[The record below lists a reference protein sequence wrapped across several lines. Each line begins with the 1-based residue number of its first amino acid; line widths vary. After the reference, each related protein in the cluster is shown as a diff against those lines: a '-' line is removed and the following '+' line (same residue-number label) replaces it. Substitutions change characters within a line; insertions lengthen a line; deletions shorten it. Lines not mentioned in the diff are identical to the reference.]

1 MSTSEIYMEITPYE
15 DFEMLNEAIWDSF
28 TKGMKKSFKKSSS
41 YGSKNYSQFGGLI
54 NKAIAGGQSMANY
67 MSKKTGVSPA
77 LALALTVAGMTGGA
91 SAIPMG
97 AIMYFTRKHMNKFLG
112 GHVSTLVDKGFDAFG
127 QPKDKQDL
135 ESKPQTS
142 PQTSPSR
149 LGKKRSDG
157 SSFGNSSFGNK
168 RRSYDSSS
176 FNQRW
181 GGMPSD
187 ANQRRSYDSSSFNQR
202 WGGNVNPNFTQQESS
217 SENFNSPRFENFS
230 FKEWLLTEKEKGWGD
245 WIAKKT
251 GQFVGAGAG
260 YIYGFSSSL
269 LKSLGDRISDVV
281 KYISSNPR
289 QATKMAAIVGVA
301 MLTGGIVGRIS
312 HNVVDAVSSKISQVM
327 PSADPQDIQ
336 STMVQVSP
344 AEDAVAAK
352 SQVAQDAAAAK
363 SQAAQDAVDAKSQA
377 TQDAVA
383 VKRDVLGRII
393 SPDAQETKNLFRAM
407 KDAFGGNSHELKMGS
422 LPHGMTVDMNG
433 DGIPDNPTF
442 NYYNKTD
449 HTFYGSDGKPEWR
462 FDGKNIMPVDKNSF
476 VPPAAHVPTAPEPAH
491 SPTAPEPAP
500 AQSYLQTKM
509 RLAQDRIAQ
518 MRQDAAE
525 AERLGAAS
533 GNVPS
538 VRTLPDG
545 SVMRSFSGRLPP
557 GLSR

>member
-1 MSTSEIYMEITPYE
+1 MIMSELYMERTPYE
-15 DFEMLNEAIWDSF
+15 DFEMLNEAIWKSF

-149 LGKKRSDG
+149 LGKKRSDR

-168 RRSYDSSS
+168 RRSYNSSS

-202 WGGNVNPNFTQQESS
+202 WGENVNPNFTQQESS

-230 FKEWLLTEKEKGWGD
+230 FKEWLLTEKGWGD

-289 QATKMAAIVGVA
+289 QA
-301 MLTGGIVGRIS
+301 
-312 HNVVDAVSSKISQVM
+312 Q
-327 PSADPQDIQ
+327 
-336 STMVQVSP
+336 P
-344 AEDAVAAK
+344 AKA
-352 SQVAQDAAAAK
+352 
-363 SQAAQDAVDAKSQA
+363 
-377 TQDAVA
+377 
-383 VKRDVLGRII
+383 
-393 SPDAQETKNLFRAM
+393 
-407 KDAFGGNSHELKMGS
+407 
-422 LPHGMTVDMNG
+422 
-433 DGIPDNPTF
+433 
-442 NYYNKTD
+442 
-449 HTFYGSDGKPEWR
+449 
-462 FDGKNIMPVDKNSF
+462 
-476 VPPAAHVPTAPEPAH
+476 
-491 SPTAPEPAP
+491 
-500 AQSYLQTKM
+500 
-509 RLAQDRIAQ
+509 
-518 MRQDAAE
+518 
-525 AERLGAAS
+525 
-533 GNVPS
+533 
-538 VRTLPDG
+538 
-545 SVMRSFSGRLPP
+545 
-557 GLSR
+557 

>member
-1 MSTSEIYMEITPYE
+1 MTTSELYMERTPCE
-15 DFEMLNEAIWDSF
+15 DFEMLNEAIWKSF
-28 TKGMKKSFKKSSS
+28 TKGMNKSFKKSSS
-41 YGSKNYSQFGGLI
+41 YGSKNYAQFGGVV

-112 GHVSTLVDKGFDAFG
+112 GHVSALVDKGFDAFG
-127 QPKDKQDL
+127 QSPDKQDL
-135 ESKPQTS
+135 ERQQQ
-142 PQTSPSR
+142 QTSPSR
-149 LGKKRSDG
+149 LGKKRSDR

-168 RRSYDSSS
+168 RRSYNSSS

-251 GQFVGAGAG
+251 GQIVGAGAG

-312 HNVVDAVSSKISQVM
+312 HDVVDAVSSKISQVM

-344 AEDAVAAK
+344 AQDAVTAK
-352 SQVAQDAAAAK
+352 SQVAQDAVTAKSQTVQDAATAK
-363 SQAAQDAVDAKSQA
+363 SQAAQDAVTA
-377 TQDAVA
+377 
-383 VKRDVLGRII
+383 KRDIFGRMI

-407 KDAFGGNSHELKMGS
+407 KDTFGGNSHELKMGS
-422 LPHGMTVDMNG
+422 IPHGMTVDMNG

-462 FDGKNIMPVDKNSF
+462 FDGKNIITADKNSF
-476 VPPAAHVPTAPEPAH
+476 VAPQMAPAAPAAAPE
-491 SPTAPEPAP
+491 APEPAP

-518 MRQDAAE
+518 MKQDAAE

-533 GNVPS
+533 GNLPS

-545 SVMRSFSGRLPP
+545 SVMKSFSGRLPP
-557 GLSR
+557 GYSK